1 MRGRS
6 LIIGLA
12 GVIIGAGLAGGAV
25 AIAAQDDES
34 SVTGVTAE
42 KAVAAAIAATGGGG
56 KVNSVEREPE
66 DGATWEVEVVK
77 PDGST
82 VDVRLDAAYK
92 LVTLNGDSGRDEID
106 GVEADAARDAAEAAV
121 DAADDA
127 AEAAGQDQDGPG
139 DPEQDPGE
147 PADDADDD

>member
-6 LIIGLA
+6 LLIGLA
-12 GVIIGAGLAGGAV
+12 GALVGAAVAGGAV

-42 KAVAAAIAATGGGG
+42 KAVAAALAATDGG
-56 KVNSVEREPE
+56 KANSVERDPE
-66 DGATWEVEVVK
+66 DGATWEVEVAK

-82 VDVRLDAAYK
+82 VDVRLDAQYRV
-92 LVTLNGDSGRDEID
+92 VTIERDSEAGDE
-106 GVEADAARDAAEAAV
+106 VETEDPT

-127 AEAAGQDQDGPG
+127 AEAAGQDQEGPE

-147 PADDADDD
+147 PADDNDD